1 MKIEVK
7 VISLLKRQDR
17 RNYTKVH
24 LGSRYNFS
32 FFDAIDGKTH
42 KFTPKEN
49 KLFKN
54 SEFHTYNV
62 FPEACKGICLSNYY
76 LWKYAS
82 DNNTNLVIF
91 EDDVIITSPEWFN
104 CEEMFKDNFDI
115 HFLTNQKQFANCYAY
130 LVTPQGAKKLIKY
143 FNKRGFI
150 DQLDND
156 LRYLPKD
163 KFNVRNEIFNHFGTF
178 SPLGKFNY
186 GSDILLEGHKT
197 HVKF

>member
-17 RNYTKVH
+17 RNYIKVH

-42 KFTPKEN
+42 KFTSKEN

-104 CEEMFKDNFDI
+104 WEEMFKDNFDI